1 MSKSNEF
8 CRIRKERMGDIG
20 KCELCGSK
28 RGLELHHCIPC
39 SLGGDTE
46 DNLILV
52 CAGCHAKLTPK
63 SALTKLGLRNRIYNI
78 KMSFYKWV
86 GEFIDAGEKPD
97 TDDFFDFIE
106 NLEEIL
112 AGNKEV

>member
-1 MSKSNEF
+1 MSSAEYEKNGWKILASANCVEVNEDSN
-8 CRIRKERMGDIG
+8 
-20 KCELCGSK
+20 
-28 RGLELHHCIPC
+28 CITA
-39 SLGGDTE
+39 SRVHLGGDTE